1 MRICR
6 GRWRGGTCGR
16 GCDLLIHAAAA
27 GTKPEAICTWRS
39 RRSKTP
45 PAERVGR
52 TLPPAWW
59 GTENTPAGSALAMAS
74 PENTNVSGSVDDRR
88 NTTRW
93 RSRLRTKGDRGSAEK
108 CGVAASASKPA
119 NVHSLALA
127 ATRERRS
134 GISGKMGRSG
144 ERQQAD
150 ECKPASVH
158 SLALAATRGRRSGII
173 GKIGRSGERQQADEC
188 KPANVHSLALA
199 ATGDRLSAV
208 AKKWGVAASASKP
221 AILLSEVDRRVRG
234 WPWRRYSAHGVRRPQ
249 RRQIRIFSR
258 GRFELSVDPT
268 RLR

>member
-93 RSRLRTKGDRGSAEK
+93 RSRLRAKGDRGSAEKWGVAASASKPTNASRRVSTRWRSRLRAKGDRGSAEKWGVAASASKPANASRRMSTRWRSRLRTKGDRGSAEK
-108 CGVAASASKPA
+108 CGVAASASKP
-119 NVHSLALA
+119 
-127 ATRERRS
+127 T
-134 GISGKMGRSG
+134 
-144 ERQQAD
+144 
-150 ECKPASVH
+150 
-158 SLALAATRGRRSGII
+158 
-173 GKIGRSGERQQADEC
+173 
-188 KPANVHSLALA
+188 
-199 ATGDRLSAV
+199 
-208 AKKWGVAASASKP
+208 
-221 AILLSEVDRRVRG
+221 ILLSDVDRGVRG

-258 GRFELSVDPT
+258 RRFELSVDPT

>member
-1 MRICR
+1 MRIFR

-27 GTKPEAICTWRS
+27 GRKPEAICTWRS

-93 RSRLRTKGDRGSAEK
+93 RSRLRAKGDRGSAE
-108 CGVAASASKPA
+108 
-119 NVHSLALA
+119 
-127 ATRERRS
+127 
-134 GISGKMGRSG
+134 
-144 ERQQAD
+144 
-150 ECKPASVH
+150 
-158 SLALAATRGRRSGII
+158 
-173 GKIGRSGERQQADEC
+173 
-188 KPANVHSLALA
+188 
-199 ATGDRLSAV
+199 
-208 AKKWGVAASASKP
+208 KWGVAASASKP
-221 AILLSEVDRRVRG
+221 ANASRRMSTRWRSRLRTKGDRGLAEKWGVAASASKPTILLSDVDRGVRG

-258 GRFELSVDPT
+258 RRFELSVDPT

>member
-27 GTKPEAICTWRS
+27 GRKPEAICTWRS

-119 NVHSLALA
+119 NASRRMS
-127 ATRERRS
+127 TRWRS
-134 GISGKMGRSG
+134 RLRTK
-144 ERQQAD
+144 
-150 ECKPASVH
+150 
-158 SLALAATRGRRSGII
+158 
-173 GKIGRSGERQQADEC
+173 
-188 KPANVHSLALA
+188 
-199 ATGDRLSAV
+199 GDRGLAE
-208 AKKWGVAASASKP
+208 KWGVAASASKP
-221 AILLSEVDRRVRG
+221 AILLSDVDRGVRG
-234 WPWRRYSAHGVRRPQ
+234 WPWSGCSAHGVRRPQ
-249 RRQIRIFSR
+249 RRQIRILSR

>member
-6 GRWRGGTCGR
+6 GRGRGGPCGR
-16 GCDLLIHAAAA
+16 ACDPLTHRAAA
-27 GTKPEAICTWRS
+27 GRKPETICTRRG

-45 PAERVGR
+45 PTERVAR
-52 TLPPAWW
+52 TLPPARW
-59 GTENTPAGSALAMAS
+59 GTENTPAGAALAMVSADI
-74 PENTNVSGSVDDRR
+74 NNVPGSVDDRR

-93 RSRLRTKGDRGSAEK
+93 RSRLRAKGDRGSAK
-108 CGVAASASKPA
+108 
-119 NVHSLALA
+119 
-127 ATRERRS
+127 
-134 GISGKMGRSG
+134 
-144 ERQQAD
+144 
-150 ECKPASVH
+150 
-158 SLALAATRGRRSGII
+158 
-173 GKIGRSGERQQADEC
+173 KIGRSGERQQADEC

>member
-6 GRWRGGTCGR
+6 GRGRGGPCGR
-16 GCDLLIHAAAA
+16 ACDPLTHRAAA
-27 GTKPEAICTWRS
+27 GRKPETICTRRG

-45 PAERVGR
+45 PTERVAR
-52 TLPPAWW
+52 TLPPARW
-59 GTENTPAGSALAMAS
+59 GTENTPAGAALAMVSADI
-74 PENTNVSGSVDDRR
+74 NNVPGSVDDRR

-93 RSRLRTKGDRGSAEK
+93 RSRLRAKGDRGSAK
-108 CGVAASASKPA
+108 K
-119 NVHSLALA
+119 
-127 ATRERRS
+127 
-134 GISGKMGRSG
+134 IGRSG

-158 SLALAATRGRRSGII
+158 SLALAATRGRRSGIS

>member
-1 MRICR
+1 MRIFR

-27 GTKPEAICTWRS
+27 GRKPEAICTWRS

-127 ATRERRS
+127 ATASRRATS
-134 GISGKMGRSG
+134 GNWPISENRRRPGRTWG
-144 ERQQAD
+144 A
-150 ECKPASVH
+150 
-158 SLALAATRGRRSGII
+158 RGGTPS
-173 GKIGRSGERQQADEC
+173 
-188 KPANVHSLALA
+188 
-199 ATGDRLSAV
+199 
-208 AKKWGVAASASKP
+208 
-221 AILLSEVDRRVRG
+221 
-234 WPWRRYSAHGVRRPQ
+234 GVRHVPRLGALGSS
-249 RRQIRIFSR
+249 RRGGKRRETFR
-258 GRFELSVDPT
+258 W
-268 RLR
+268 